1 MFISQSDEVKKM
13 SLSNFT
19 ARKLIKDIHKLFNI
33 VFVFHDN
40 VGNRREVFQKIVD
53 QYLKIMEKLR

>member
-19 ARKLIKDIHKLFNI
+19 ARKLIKDIHKLMI
-33 VFVFHDN
+33 LCSYPMTMLATE
-40 VGNRREVFQKIVD
+40 GRCSRK
-53 QYLKIMEKLR
+53 